1 LQSRKE
7 RINFRLENTIAARF
21 ADGLGHITENLI
33 CAEFVCVN
41 FPWREN
47 SPGLLNRAGNFSLRR
62 NNMGMT
68 DPIADMLTRI
78 RNANKARFK
87 TTNVHMSQMNVNI
100 AKVLKKAGYINNYDK
115 VKDEKGQQM
124 LEIILKYP
132 DAKNTVITNIKRISK
147 PGRRIYVNSDSIP
160 KVLNGLGISILSTSK
175 GVITDAEARE
185 LNVGGEILCNV
196 W

>member
-1 LQSRKE
+1 
-7 RINFRLENTIAARF
+7 
-21 ADGLGHITENLI
+21 
-33 CAEFVCVN
+33 
-41 FPWREN
+41 
-47 SPGLLNRAGNFSLRR
+47 
-62 NNMGMT
+62 MGMT

-87 TTNVHMSQMNVNI
+87 TVNVYMSQMNINI
-100 AKVLKKAGYINNYDK
+100 AKVLKNAGYINNYDK
-115 VKDEKGQQM
+115 IKDEKGQQM

-132 DAKNTVITNIKRISK
+132 DTKRTVITNIKRISK
-147 PGRRIYVNSDSIP
+147 PGRRVYVPADSIP

>member
-1 LQSRKE
+1 
-7 RINFRLENTIAARF
+7 
-21 ADGLGHITENLI
+21 
-33 CAEFVCVN
+33 
-41 FPWREN
+41 
-47 SPGLLNRAGNFSLRR
+47 
-62 NNMGMT
+62 MGMT

-87 TTNVHMSQMNVNI
+87 KVNVGMSQININI
-100 AKVLKKAGYINNYDK
+100 AKVLKKTGYISNYDK
-115 VKDEKGQQM
+115 VKSEKGRQA

-132 DAKNTVITNIKRISK
+132 DAKRTVITDIKRVSK
-147 PGRRIYVNSDSIP
+147 PGRRVYVTSDNIP
-160 KVLNGLGISILSTSK
+160 NVLNGLGISILSTSK

>member
-1 LQSRKE
+1 
-7 RINFRLENTIAARF
+7 
-21 ADGLGHITENLI
+21 
-33 CAEFVCVN
+33 
-41 FPWREN
+41 
-47 SPGLLNRAGNFSLRR
+47 
-62 NNMGMT
+62 MGMT

-87 TTNVHMSQMNVNI
+87 TVNVNMSQMNVNI
-100 AKVLKKAGYINNYDK
+100 AKVLKKAGYISNYDK
-115 VKDEKGQQM
+115 VKNEKDQQM

-132 DAKNTVITNIKRISK
+132 DAKRTVITNIKRISK
-147 PGRRIYVNSDSIP
+147 PGRRVYVPSDSIP
-160 KVLNGLGISILSTSK
+160 KVLNGFGIAVLSTSK